1 MNDKPIQSGGVGGVT
16 YGEGETNA
24 GSNASLAALDA
35 GAAARIEALRSQGFD
50 VSWAKAA
57 PAPGPV
63 PTVSTTIPAPGAP
76 VPDANAKPP
85 FDHHRGVSATT
96 EQVMLDAMAPMKAAD
111 FA

>member
-35 GAAARIEALRSQGFD
+35 GSAARIEALRSQGFD

-57 PAPGPV
+57 PAPGPA
-63 PTVSTTIPAPGAP
+63 PTVSTTIPVPGAP
-76 VPDANAKPP
+76 APVTGDTRAA
-85 FDHHRGVSATT
+85 FDPHRAISSTT
-96 EQVMLDAMAPMKAAD
+96 EQVMVDAMAPMKAAD
-111 FA
+111 